1 MLHRVALALV
11 LGLLLAPASHA
22 AAPDFWRIEGTAAFL
37 KGEIENLSL
46 SSEGRLSLG
55 AALQT
60 LADLDVPNAWCVSRG
75 DDGVLY
81 VGTGNDGR
89 VFRVEGHEAR
99 VLFDAEQLEVHA
111 VAVGPDQRVYAATS
125 PNGAVYA
132 IDADGAASPFFD
144 PDETYIWAL
153 VFDDDANLV
162 VATGREGRVYR
173 VHPDRTSER
182 LLSSADTH
190 VLSLALD
197 GDGQVYAGSSPEG
210 VVYRIG
216 RQGDIFVL
224 YDSPFR
230 EIKFLTLAEDGA
242 LYAGAVGGGPST
254 PAAPPTPPTP
264 PTTPPTTP
272 TGEVTVT
279 ESFALPAAP
288 GGPPAPTPSTPST
301 PPPTTPKGAVL
312 RIDPTGTVET
322 LWKSADDMPHVLAP
336 TEGGVLVGTGDEG
349 KLFHVLRDGRWSLL
363 ARLPAQQVTGIA
375 EQRGKPT
382 TLVTS
387 NPARLLTLS
396 PAMAAEGTLVSEIKD
411 AGTVAAWGRA
421 RWEGR
426 APEGTEVRL
435 ETRSGNTSAPDAT
448 WGEWTAVGQ
457 GTPAAPIKSESAR
470 FLQIRITVVGQG
482 EATPEIE
489 AVSAAF
495 LQRNLRPRITSITV
509 YPPGQV
515 FPKPITAGSEPEV
528 LGLEPDPLHERDG
541 EQPAMGMP
549 TVSVFGRSLYRK
561 GLRTFMWKA
570 DDDNG
575 DSLVFEVHYRAV
587 GDERWRLL
595 RQDLTE
601 PVLAWDTTSMPDGR
615 YLIRVIASDAPDN
628 PPAMALSGHEDST
641 SFEVDNTPPTLVAS
655 LAAGRPD
662 RVRAEARDVGSRIQR
677 LEFSVDAGRWQ
688 QVYPVD
694 GINDSSEET
703 YEFAIPSDRRVR
715 PRVVVLRV
723 SDRLGN
729 VATSRVD
736 VP

>member
-1 MLHRVALALV
+1 MLHRAALALV
-11 LGLLLAPASHA
+11 LGLLVVPASDG
-22 AAPDFWRIEGTAAFL
+22 AAPEFWRIEGTAAFL

-46 SSEGRLSLG
+46 SSEGRLRLG
-55 AALQT
+55 DAVRT
-60 LADLDVPNAWCVSRG
+60 VADLEAPNAWCVSRG
-75 DDGVLY
+75 DDAVY

-89 VFRVEGHEAR
+89 VFRVEDGEAR

-111 VAVGPDQRVYAATS
+111 VAVGPDGRVYAATS
-125 PNGAVYA
+125 PDGAVYA
-132 IDADGAASPFFD
+132 IDAHGASSSFFD

-153 VFDDDANLV
+153 AFDDDANLI

-173 VHPDRTSER
+173 VRPDGSWER
-182 LLSSADTH
+182 LLSAADTH

-197 GDGQVYAGSSPEG
+197 DDGQVYAGSSPEG

-216 RQGDIFVL
+216 RQGDVFVL
-224 YDSPFR
+224 HDSPFR
-230 EIKFLTLAEDGA
+230 EIKSLALSEDGA

-254 PAAPPTPPTP
+254 PAAPPTPSAPA
-264 PTTPPTTP
+264 TTP
-272 TGEVTVT
+272 TAQVTVT
-279 ESFALPAAP
+279 ESFAVAAP
-288 GGPPAPTPSTPST
+288 PGGAPASTPSTPS
-301 PPPTTPKGAVL
+301 PPTPSPTTSKGAVL

-322 LWKSADDMPHVLAP
+322 LWKSADDVPYVLASS
-336 TEGGVLVGTGDEG
+336 GHGVLVGTGDEG

-375 EQRGKPT
+375 AERGKPT
-382 TLVTS
+382 VLVTS

-396 PAMAAEGTLVSEIKD
+396 PATASEGTFISEVKD

-421 RWEGR
+421 RWEGL

-435 ETRSGNTSAPDAT
+435 ETRSGNTAAPDAT
-448 WGEWTAVGQ
+448 WGEWTPVGE
-457 GTPAAPIKSESAR
+457 GTPAAPIKSEGAR
-470 FLQIRITVVGQG
+470 FLQVRLTLVGRG
-482 EATPEIE
+482 EATPAIE

-495 LQRNLRPRITSITV
+495 LQRNLRPRITAITV

-515 FPKPITAGSEPEV
+515 FPKPITAGTEPEV
-528 LGLEPDPLHERDG
+528 LGLEPDPLHERDDEG
-541 EQPAMGMP
+541 SP
-549 TVSVFGRSLYRK
+549 TVRPSVSVFSRALYRK

-570 DDDNG
+570 EDDND
-575 DSLVFEVHYRAV
+575 DSLVFEVRYRAV

-595 RQDLTE
+595 RKDLTE

-628 PPAMALSGHEDST
+628 PPAMALSGHEDSA
-641 SFEVDNTPPTLVAS
+641 SFEVDNAPPTLVAS

-662 RVRAEARDVGSRIQR
+662 RVRAEARDAGSQIQR

-688 QVYPVD
+688 QVYPLD
-694 GINDSSEET
+694 GINDSSEES
-703 YEFAIPSDRRVR
+703 YEFVIPSDEGER

-723 SDRLGN
+723 SNRLGN
-729 VATSRVD
+729 VATSRVNL
-736 VP
+736 P